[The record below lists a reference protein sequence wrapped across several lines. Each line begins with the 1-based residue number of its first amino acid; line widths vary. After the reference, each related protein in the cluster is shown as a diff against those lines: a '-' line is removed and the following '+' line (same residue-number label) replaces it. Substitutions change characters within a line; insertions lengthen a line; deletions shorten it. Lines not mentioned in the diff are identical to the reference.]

1 MRIREN
7 KWLDGKQ
14 LDKWPVPEEHIGWAV
29 ATAGPVD
36 LDLED
41 RTPSFND
48 GPTRRLPTGFPMIL
62 KDITGGYA
70 YGYNEHEGVI
80 RLPPELLRPWSK

>member
-14 LDKWPVPEEHIGWAV
+14 LDKWPVEEHVGWTV
-29 ATAGPVD
+29 ETAGWIN

-41 RTPSFND
+41 QTGGYNL
-48 GPTRRLPTGFPMIL
+48 GPTRMLPPRFPMIL
-62 KDITGGYA
+62 KDIRGDMAYA
-70 YGYNEHEGVI
+70 YNDNEGVI
-80 RLPPELLRPWSK
+80 RIPHQLLRPCSR